1 MRKVPELQLV
11 FDTFE
16 KLIDFV
22 NLNKD
27 KIGDYWWVKR
37 YKDNTYHLTI
47 EPKYWLR
54 IIPTNDNWVKSRKSS
69 VWDWKKEIKEMREKE
84 NQKPKRN

>member
-11 FDTFE
+11 FKTFE
-16 KLIDFV
+16 NLMEFV

-54 IIPTNDNWVKSRKSS
+54 IIPTNDNWGKSS
-69 VWDWKKEIKEMREKE
+69 VWNWKEEIKEMIEKDK
-84 NQKPKRN
+84 NKKNK

>member
-11 FDTFE
+11 FKTFE
-16 KLIDFV
+16 NLMDFV

-54 IIPTNDNWVKSRKSS
+54 IIPTNDNWGKS
-69 VWDWKKEIKEMREKE
+69 VWDWKEEIKEMREKDKK
-84 NQKPKRN
+84 NKKNK

>member
-1 MRKVPELQLV
+1 MIKVPELQLV
-11 FDTFE
+11 FKTFE
-16 KLIDFV
+16 NLMDFV

-54 IIPTNDNWVKSRKSS
+54 IIPTNDNWEKSS
-69 VWDWKKEIKEMREKE
+69 VWDWKEEIKEMREKDKK
-84 NQKPKRN
+84 NKKNK